1 MARARSTNL
10 HTTQTWAARMVL
22 LGAALTV
29 AAGVTS
35 AVWAD
40 QAPPADAR
48 KADIATQ
55 LDQANAAQRANAPKP
70 PGGDAVAAK
79 AADRAARAA
88 RPPAGASLNWDR
100 GVADT
105 REAPIAKGVI
115 DVTSVWDETVGDV
128 HYSVYA
134 GASPDDPGQGLIVVL
149 TYTAS
154 GTHVRD
160 EDYPAPAG
168 AGTLH
173 IDSAAGHRLNLTGS
187 TGTAYLFDV
196 DTRAFG

>member
-10 HTTQTWAARMVL
+10 HTAQTWVARMVL

-70 PGGDAVAAK
+70 AGGDAVAAK

-88 RPPAGASLNWDR
+88 RPPAGASSLNWDR

-105 REAPIAKGVI
+105 RRHRSPRVSS
-115 DVTSVWDETVGDV
+115 TS
-128 HYSVYA
+128 
-134 GASPDDPGQGLIVVL
+134 P
-149 TYTAS
+149 AS
-154 GTHVRD
+154 GTRPSATCTTASMPAPRPTTPVRD
-160 EDYPAPAG
+160 
-168 AGTLH
+168 
-173 IDSAAGHRLNLTGS
+173 
-187 TGTAYLFDV
+187 
-196 DTRAFG
+196 